1 MYSRVGVHS
10 WLSSLGADRS
20 KLSHRQ
26 CKLFTTSRRL
36 LSLSPSKHE
45 HYDVIIAGGGA
56 VGSVLARLLLDDGFG
71 SDTTYKYNRR
81 PLKVALLEQRSSP
94 PSLEDIIYNNKQLT
108 HPNPRAYALSPT
120 SLSYLGPSILQ
131 SLIKTNRCGVYNS
144 MQIWEHDGPA
154 QLHFVGEDLEGAINE
169 GRLVDLDRYIN
180 DDECKK
186 EDINARST
194 NNTAKTRPWLG
205 AVVEDSPL
213 VSSLWD
219 ELKNDDRID
228 LLDNVQ
234 IKSINAPSP
243 STMGNIEPPPPVNLS
258 IIQSSNNN
266 DEDECKVLSTNL
278 LVAAD
283 GANSLVRRT
292 VGTFPMTTRS
302 YGRKAVTCTVELES
316 SLAHTAF
323 QRFLPHGPIALLPV
337 WNSQDDNNKSNV
349 DGSSGKEQPIY
360 ANVVWST
367 TPSEANYLLSLTPS
381 EFTTVLNNHLC
392 HGPNVNPSLL
402 PNDAPSIPFVSTIA
416 KEVDSLLRTANTA
429 LTMGT
434 WTEAPTRNYFRMPPK
449 SIGVVGPILGFDLT
463 MSHVVSPG
471 YGGKES
477 YGGYTSPRVALV
489 GDAAHTMHPMAGQ
502 GLNLG
507 MDDVNSLSKLI
518 KEAIDSGMDVGGTSL
533 FLDRY
538 NDERMLKGWG
548 IVGGVHGLHEIFGYS
563 GSLPGSVADGT
574 YDVGEGTSGG
584 LLSLIGYSRSLG
596 MNVVNGLPL
605 VRRALAEVAAGAS
618 PKGLSLK

>member
-1 MYSRVGVHS
+1 M
-10 WLSSLGADRS
+10 
-20 KLSHRQ
+20 
-26 CKLFTTSRRL
+26 
-36 LSLSPSKHE
+36 
-45 HYDVIIAGGGA
+45 
-56 VGSVLARLLLDDGFG
+56 
-71 SDTTYKYNRR
+71 
-81 PLKVALLEQRSSP
+81 
-94 PSLEDIIYNNKQLT
+94 
-108 HPNPRAYALSPT
+108 
-120 SLSYLGPSILQ
+120 
-131 SLIKTNRCGVYNS
+131 
-144 MQIWEHDGPA
+144 
-154 QLHFVGEDLEGAINE
+154 
-169 GRLVDLDRYIN
+169 
-180 DDECKK
+180 
-186 EDINARST
+186 
-194 NNTAKTRPWLG
+194 
-205 AVVEDSPL
+205 
-213 VSSLWD
+213 
-219 ELKNDDRID
+219 
-228 LLDNVQ
+228 
-234 IKSINAPSP
+234 
-243 STMGNIEPPPPVNLS
+243 
-258 IIQSSNNN
+258 
-266 DEDECKVLSTNL
+266 LSTNL

-316 SLAHTAF
+316 SMAHTAF

-337 WNSQDDNNKSNV
+337 WNSQDDNNNKSNV

-548 IVGGVHGLHEIFGYS
+548 IVGGVHGLHEIFGY
-563 GSLPGSVADGT
+563 LFV
-574 YDVGEGTSGG
+574 VSGG
-584 LLSLIGYSRSLG
+584 YTHQISTNLMNRYRINNFVYAKNQYRHVKEHPRFAILPYSQLVHCPTTTPTTGSSYFIGSKNPPTYQIRQFFSTAVTGLILVARSQA
-596 MNVVNGLPL
+596 VVHINGKKQLYKM
-605 VRRALAEVAAGAS
+605 VYWS
-618 PKGLSLK
+618 